1 MAGADQDSAPVVLYT
16 DGASRGNPGQAGAGI
31 VLKAPDGT
39 TVARGYRY
47 LGHATNNEAEYQAV
61 VIGLQRA
68 LSGGFRSVTI
78 RADSELLVRQLR
90 GEYRV
95 KSPHLQVL
103 HAEALS
109 LLRQFTNWRAEHIPR
124 AQNAEAD
131 RLANKAI
138 DVAHAS
144 GPRSADE

>member
-1 MAGADQDSAPVVLYT
+1 MAGADQDVASVLLYT

-31 VLKAPDGT
+31 VLKAPDGS

-61 VIGLQRA
+61 LIGLQQA
-68 LSGGFRSVTI
+68 LKSGFHSVTI
-78 RADSELLVRQLR
+78 RADSELLVRQLK

-109 LLRQFTNWRAEHIPR
+109 LLRQFTSWRAEHIPR

-138 DVAHAS
+138 DTREPS
-144 GPRSADE
+144 SQ